1 MLVDGGF
8 YVHITA
14 GLILFKGVQSTLPL
28 SSYLPF
34 FSYLAFKKKRKKKR
48 KVLVV
53 EKRDCC
59 IPEGEESTEFFTTE
73 NMPKYARYKVH
84 GVLHY

>member
-1 MLVDGGF
+1 VLVDGGF
-8 YVHITA
+8 CVHITA
-14 GLILFKGVQSTLPL
+14 GLILFKGVRSTPPL
-28 SSYLPF
+28 SSYLTF
-34 FSYLAFKKKRKKKR
+34 FPYLAFKKKRKKKR

-73 NMPKYARYKVH
+73 NMPKYARYRVH
-84 GVLHY
+84 GVLHN